1 MARVIAICN
10 QKGGVG
16 KTTTAVNLGAYL
28 AAAGK
33 RTLLVDFD
41 PQANASSA
49 LGYDPMKTEV
59 SVYHGVIGAAEHE
72 AIVKPT
78 VLYDLHLVPAA
89 PHLAGALVEFVDMP
103 EREYFLRK
111 FINRIRHNYDY
122 ILIDLPPSLSL
133 LTVNG
138 LVAADEVLIPV
149 QAEYYSLEGLGQ
161 LLETVHLIRENLR
174 HPLRVTG
181 GLVTMF
187 DKREHLSREIAKNLR
202 QNFPYTVFEVEIPRS
217 VALAEAP
224 SFSKPV
230 ILYRPDSPGAYGYR
244 RLAAEIIAQEKSF
257 MEPFDSG
264 AAITSEHFGE
274 YIL

>member
-10 QKGGVG
+10 AKGGVG
-16 KTTTAVNLGAYL
+16 KTTTSVNLGAYL
-28 AAAGK
+28 AVMGK
-33 RTLLVDFD
+33 RTLVIDFD

-49 LGYDPMKTEV
+49 LGYDPRQTEV
-59 SVYHGVIGAAEHE
+59 SVYHGVIGAVAHE
-72 AIVKPT
+72 NIIKPT
-78 VLYDLHLVPAA
+78 ALYNLHLVPAA

-111 FINRIRHNYDY
+111 FVNRLRHQYDY

-161 LLETVHLIRENLR
+161 LLETVDLIRDHLH
-174 HPLRVTG
+174 HPLTVAG
-181 GLVTMF
+181 GLVTMY
-187 DKREHLSREIAKNLR
+187 DKREHLSREVAKNLR
-202 QNFPYTVFEVEIPRS
+202 NNFPYPVFEVEIPRS

-224 SFSKPV
+224 SFSQPV
-230 ILYRPDSPGAYGYR
+230 LLYRPDSPGAIGYR
-244 RLAAEIIAQEKSF
+244 RLAAEVIAQEREF
-257 MEPFDSG
+257 MPGDG
-264 AAITSEHFGE
+264 AAPASENFGE
-274 YIL
+274 FNL